1 MQPLPLYAIS
11 LTSLLLL
18 AACGAG
24 QQQESAG
31 DLCGNGVLDPGET
44 CDDGNRFNGDN
55 CPSNCRGSFTS
66 FDVAT
71 NHCPELTQMS
81 ILPTTAA
88 VHETIALSALA
99 NDPDGDQVFYDWTGT
114 GGLLSH
120 DPSSNHA
127 SYQCGFPGVHL
138 LTLWLFD
145 SQGCVTTAPLQVT
158 CE

>member
-1 MQPLPLYAIS
+1 MQPLPCYVIS

-18 AACGAG
+18 AACGTG
-24 QQQESAG
+24 QQQSVG

-44 CDDGNRFNGDN
+44 CDDGNRFDGDN
-55 CPSNCRGSFTS
+55 CPSNCRGALTS

-114 GGLLSH
+114 GGLLTH

-138 LTLWLFD
+138 LTLWIFD
-145 SQGCVTTAPLQVT
+145 SRGCVTTAPLQVT